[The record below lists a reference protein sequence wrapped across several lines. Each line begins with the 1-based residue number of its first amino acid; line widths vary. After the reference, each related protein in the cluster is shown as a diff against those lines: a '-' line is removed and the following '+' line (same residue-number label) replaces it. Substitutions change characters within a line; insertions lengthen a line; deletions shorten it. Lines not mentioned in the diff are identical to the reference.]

1 MPEYAKNTTVSEQ
14 KSILGIE
21 STLRRYD
28 AKSFAYGWE
37 ERQGKEICVIAF
49 KTDNRTIRFKLPMPA
64 RSEFVTTPTG
74 MERAESTVENEYRKA
89 RRQRWRALLLIV
101 KAKLEAIDSGI
112 TTFDEEF
119 LPYMVLPGG
128 KTISEVTMPQ
138 LEDVYATGGV
148 PQLLSENVRP
158 TPLLPDLER

>member
-1 MPEYAKNTTVSEQ
+1 MPEYAKNTTASEQ
-14 KSILGIE
+14 KSILEIE

-37 ERQGKEICVIAF
+37 VCEIAF
-49 KTDNRTIRFKLPMPA
+49 KTDNRTIRFRPPMSA

-74 MERAESTVENEYRKA
+74 MERAELTIENEYRKA

-112 TTFDEEF
+112 KTFDEKF

-128 KTISEVTMPQ
+128 KTISEVIMPQ
-138 LEDVYATGGV
+138 LEDAYATGGV
-148 PQLLSENVRP
+148 PQLLSGNEQP
-158 TPLLPDLER
+158 TPLLPDLEG

>member
-14 KSILGIE
+14 KSILEIE

-28 AKSFAYGWE
+28 ARSFAYGWE
-37 ERQGKEICVIAF
+37 EKEGKETCVVAF
-49 KTDNRTIRFKLPMPA
+49 KTDDRTMRFKLHMPS

-74 MERAESTVENEYRKA
+74 MERAESTIENEYQKA

-128 KTISEVTMPQ
+128 KTIAEVTMPQ
-138 LEDVYATGGV
+138 LEDAYATGGV
-148 PQLLSENVRP
+148 PQLLSESERP
-158 TPLLPDLER
+158 TPLLPDLGG